1 MVRPLQSDSPGTLRM
16 HEGTTTMTVNI
27 VRAALCAAAMAIP
40 MAASTSAQPP
50 VVIGGG
56 LVNVQIVDVIDDVNV
71 NVQDI
76 NVTVG
81 AAVQIAANGCG
92 GAVGV
97 ISRDLTDGSA
107 TCDNL
112 VDGTGQIVTINR

>member
-1 MVRPLQSDSPGTLRM
+1 MNRLNM
-16 HEGTTTMTVNI
+16 F
-27 VRAALCAAAMAIP
+27 RAAFCAAALSVP
-40 MAASTSAQPP
+40 MAATTSAQPP

-56 LVNVQIVDVIDDVNV
+56 LVNVQIVDVIDDINV
-71 NVQDI
+71 NVRDI

-81 AAVQIAANGCG
+81 AALQVAANVCG
-92 GAVGV
+92 VAIGV
-97 ISRDLTDGSA
+97 IAQDLQDGSA